1 VYNGLHTDE
10 KRYLGETMERYTYGV
25 YQDGRLLFSSK
36 IMSES
41 ECQEESA
48 QYAGLPGYVVD
59 ISEYE
64 EDWVDFDHQN

>member
-1 VYNGLHTDE
+1 
-10 KRYLGETMERYTYGV
+10 
-25 YQDGRLLFSSK
+25 
-36 IMSES
+36 MSES
-41 ECQEESA
+41 ECEEESA